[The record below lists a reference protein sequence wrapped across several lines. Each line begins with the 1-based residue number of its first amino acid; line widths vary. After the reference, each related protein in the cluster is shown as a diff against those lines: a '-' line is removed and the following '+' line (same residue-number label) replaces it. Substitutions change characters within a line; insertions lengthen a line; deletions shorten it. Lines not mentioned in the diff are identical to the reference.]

1 MVCVY
6 YFGLF
11 VRFVRFVV
19 FLGVPSRQSSLTN
32 STCLLG
38 AFVVLHPATHR
49 EISKLLL
56 SCTFVLLAPWLSA
69 FPAYSQGSKYGQFAP
84 PDAYRD
90 GSPLA
95 YYGSENEWSRRQFSR
110 DKADKDYKRR
120 GQRQL
125 LAILDGNPRRAIEL
139 SKIRLAADPN
149 DLESLFTQTI
159 AWCQLGDMDS
169 AIDTMKQALDA
180 GLPYERF
187 LAGPRELLRPLVTTE
202 AFQDIVSHRPT
213 GLIHGPMLGCVTE
226 NSAKVWLR
234 TVGAEPVTVNV
245 FACNS
250 RGQPTDQVV
259 QSAVSTP
266 RTEEDFTAIVELT
279 RLKPGETYRYDVLI
293 GEKSVLKD
301 ELPQLKMSPSKGT
314 PTKIKIAFGGGA
326 GFNPHL
332 ERMWDTIAQFE
343 PDALFLLGDN
353 VYIDLPEK
361 PKGLHRYTYHR
372 RQSRPE
378 FRRLVS
384 STAVYAIWD
393 DHDCAMDDVWMGPH
407 LDQPSWKQPMLAVF
421 KENWVNP
428 AYGNGLA
435 PGCWFDLSIGNI
447 DFFFLD
453 TRNYRTNPFG
463 QNPTMLGPE
472 QKAWFLNAIKSSQA
486 EFKVLVSSVPWAA
499 AAKPG
504 SRDTWDGFQAEREEI
519 FSTLEEN
526 KIDGVLLLSADRH
539 RSDAW
544 KIERTGGY
552 ALYDMMSSKLTNAH
566 THECFPDALF
576 CYNGGCSFGLLTI
589 DTTQE
594 DATAQ
599 FEVVDIEGQVVHSLP
614 LRKSQLRH

>member
-1 MVCVY
+1 M
-6 YFGLF
+6 
-11 VRFVRFVV
+11 
-19 FLGVPSRQSSLTN
+19 
-32 STCLLG
+32 
-38 AFVVLHPATHR
+38 
-49 EISKLLL
+49 SKLLL
-56 SCTFVLLAPWLSA
+56 SCVLAIFVPFLSV
-69 FPAYSQGSKYGQFAP
+69 FPAFSQGSKYGQFAP
-84 PDAYRD
+84 QDAYRD

-95 YYGSENEWSRRQFSR
+95 YYGSENEWSRRQFSQ

-125 LAILDGNPRRAIEL
+125 LAILDGDPRRAIEL
-139 SKIRLAADPN
+139 SKSRLAADPN

-159 AWCQLGDMDS
+159 AWCQLDNLNHAMV
-169 AIDTMKQALDA
+169 TMQQALDA
-180 GLPYERF
+180 GLPCERF
-187 LAGPRELLRPLVTTE
+187 LAGPRESLRPLLATK
-202 AFQDIVSHRPT
+202 AFQDIVARQSIR
-213 GLIHGPMLGCVTE
+213 LIHGPMLGCITDT
-226 NSAKVWLR
+226 SAKVWVR
-234 TVGAEPVTVNV
+234 TVGEEPVTVKV
-245 FACNS
+245 FAGNS
-250 RGQPTDQVV
+250 QGLPTDPVV

-266 RTEEDFTAIVELT
+266 RAEEDFTAIVELT
-279 RLKPGETYRYDVLI
+279 GLKPEQTYRYDVLI
-293 GEKSVLKD
+293 GGKSVLKD
-301 ELPQLKMSPSKGT
+301 ELPQLKMGPSKGT
-314 PTKIKIAFGGGA
+314 PTKVKIAFGGGA

-332 ERMWDTIAQFE
+332 ERMWDTIANYE

-353 VYIDLPEK
+353 VYIDLPEE

-378 FRRLVS
+378 FRRLVG

-393 DHDCAMDDVWMGPH
+393 DHDCAIDDVWMGPH
-407 LDQPSWKQPMLAVF
+407 IDQPSWKQPMLAVF
-421 KENWVNP
+421 KENWINP
-428 AYGNGLA
+428 SYGNQQA
-435 PGCWFDLSIGNI
+435 PGCWFEKSIGNI

-486 EFKVLVSSVPWAA
+486 EFKVLISSVPWAA

-544 KIERTGGY
+544 KIKRTGGY

-576 CYNGGCSFGLLTI
+576 CYNDGCSFGLLTI
-589 DTTQE
+589 DTTKD
-594 DATAQ
+594 DATAK

-614 LRKSQLRH
+614 LCKSQLRH